1 MKGGEVMTNDEFN
14 QRFEKVVA
22 GVNSKLNSK
31 ESIDEMNK
39 ELDLENTDPNFVT
52 LKMANFYSQNLL
64 RELFREFLV
73 NDN

>member
-1 MKGGEVMTNDEFN
+1 MTNDEFN

-22 GVNSKLNSK
+22 DVNSKLNSE
-31 ESIDEMNK
+31 ESIDKMNK
-39 ELDLENTDPNFVT
+39 ELDLDNTDSNFIT

-73 NDN
+73 NDD

>member
-1 MKGGEVMTNDEFN
+1 MTNDEFN

-22 GVNSKLNSK
+22 DVNSKLNS
-31 ESIDEMNK
+31 EENIDKMNK
-39 ELDLENTDPNFVT
+39 ELDLDNTDSNFIT

-73 NDN
+73 NDD

>member
-1 MKGGEVMTNDEFN
+1 MTNDEFN

-22 GVNSKLNSK
+22 DVNSKLNSE
-31 ESIDEMNK
+31 ESIDKMNK
-39 ELDLENTDPNFVT
+39 ELDLDNTDSNFIT

-73 NDN
+73 DDD

>member
-31 ESIDEMNK
+31 ESIDKMNK
-39 ELDLENTDPNFVT
+39 ELDLENPAPNFIT